1 MQAFLKD
8 SEVQCVE
15 GDSSWS
21 CCWWK
26 EGFCRNLRNHWV
38 LLVLC
43 MAKREVIIFDSLRQ
57 KRNLE
62 IKFAMTNAFRSF
74 KALSGQTKGSKL
86 TWHLGQLGGRECG
99 YYVMRYMYE
108 ILEHHQSSEDLIQ
121 DFSRTTPY
129 TEEEINEI
137 RDIWA
142 EYFICNVE
150 L

>member
-1 MQAFLKD
+1 
-8 SEVQCVE
+8 
-15 GDSSWS
+15 
-21 CCWWK
+21 
-26 EGFCRNLRNHWV
+26 
-38 LLVLC
+38 
-43 MAKREVIIFDSLRQ
+43 MAKREVIIFDSLRW
-57 KRNLE
+57 KRNLA

-74 KALSGQTKGSKL
+74 KALSGQSRGSKL
-86 TWHLGQLGGRECG
+86 TWHLGQCPQQLGGRECG

-108 ILEHHQSSEDLIQ
+108 ILEHHHSSEDLIQ